1 MATFFYNP
9 RSCKPRGIIILIVWS
24 LQMEKQ
30 LDGDSDGSKKKRF
43 SKAQV
48 SSQLGSFFSFPLLVE
63 IYSTD
68 PFMQPCTIVMGV
80 KPATRN

>member
-1 MATFFYNP
+1 
-9 RSCKPRGIIILIVWS
+9 
-24 LQMEKQ
+24 MEEQ

-48 SSQLGSFFSFPLLVE
+48 SWEVFFHFHCSIVE